1 MRWRV
6 SSSAARMKKLIALIV
21 LVLVTM
27 LYVGYYQ
34 ALDDGDIETIL
45 FVKKHPTFQV
55 KFYNIHANDG
65 EIRQVERLT
74 EQERKWIIDYC
85 RYRLGIDTD
94 LKTQNDVEICRK
106 KIACWDKERAFS
118 QAFSH
123 RALIA
128 QPYAWLSMLP
138 ASRDWPPW
146 PSK

>member
-1 MRWRV
+1 
-6 SSSAARMKKLIALIV
+6 MKKLIALIV

-106 KIACWDKERAFS
+106 K
-118 QAFSH
+118 
-123 RALIA
+123 
-128 QPYAWLSMLP
+128 
-138 ASRDWPPW
+138 
-146 PSK
+146 

>member
-6 SSSAARMKKLIALIV
+6 DSSAARMKKLVALIV

-27 LYVGYYQ
+27 LYVGYYE
-34 ALDDGDIETIL
+34 ALEDGDIETIL
-45 FVKKHPTFQV
+45 FIKKHPTFQM

-106 KIACWDKERAFS
+106 K
-118 QAFSH
+118 
-123 RALIA
+123 
-128 QPYAWLSMLP
+128 
-138 ASRDWPPW
+138 
-146 PSK
+146 